1 MGTSHPT
8 PLNYQRPTSRARQ
21 PSRRKR
27 LSALS
32 VLSVFTRS
40 AMPSKFNIIRATLYA
55 VVLAWTIICLAI
67 AAHFQT
73 LLVITDLTRFV
84 PFAIFVCSVS
94 LLILLVLLV
103 CSALRSRNPISTR
116 TELGCLGLLGT
127 FWLALGAFLASSDSV
142 ECRCRVF
149 LVRRRDTGRRC
160 VSTETYQAQYRVLE
174 AFSLFNVI
182 LVWGF
187 LLFLLGLALKHYYR
201 VNRNVWFIPVTLYPW
216 FGPRS
221 SMSKLPTP
229 VSARSRGRAYANE
242 KVESELWRNG
252 SHRNGHTVPVR
263 AHTADNYKRNAS
275 PRR

>member
-1 MGTSHPT
+1 MPGTSHPT
-8 PLNYQRPTSRARQ
+8 PPNHQRPTSRARQ

-142 ECRCRVF
+142 NADVECFSSVDETQVVSVAGF
-149 LVRRRDTGRRC
+149 
-160 VSTETYQAQYRVLE
+160 STETYQAQYRVLE

-182 LVWGF
+182 LGRSITHK
-187 LLFLLGLALKHYYR
+187 LYLFLILL
-201 VNRNVWFIPVTLYPW
+201 
-216 FGPRS
+216 
-221 SMSKLPTP
+221 
-229 VSARSRGRAYANE
+229 
-242 KVESELWRNG
+242 
-252 SHRNGHTVPVR
+252 
-263 AHTADNYKRNAS
+263 
-275 PRR
+275 